1 MPPSHACLHHLFE
14 AQVRRAGD
22 RIALSCGDTRWS
34 YRELDARANRLAHH
48 LVQLGVGPG
57 ALVGVCM
64 ERSLDMMA
72 CIVAILKAGGAY
84 VMLDRTFP
92 RERLEF
98 CLRDTQVSVLLS
110 TSDVAAQLPPHEARL
125 VCLDTLGDTLARAP
139 AIAPATAVTPD
150 DLAYVMYSSGSTGT
164 PKAVEVPHRA
174 IPGFIFG
181 VGYVTFDEEQVLLQ
195 YSSISWDAL
204 TLELWPAL
212 LCGARCVVHPGPTP
226 RPTELADAIQ
236 REGITT
242 LWLTSALFNLFIDT
256 MPEALRGVRQLMTGG
271 DKVSVAHV
279 ARALQLLP
287 NTRIV
292 NGYGPSECTVFA
304 TAYPVPRDFDA
315 RRESLPI
322 GRAIGDRAVHILDRH
337 LNRVPIGVPGE
348 LYIGGPAV
356 PWGYRHQPELTSQK
370 LVPDPFRPE
379 PSARLYRTGDRARY
393 LPDGTLEFLGRVD
406 RQVKLRGFRIEPAE
420 VEARLVKDARVRDV
434 AVVVR
439 EDVPGDKRLVAYVV
453 PEGPG
458 LSGGVLRESLE
469 GALPAFM
476 VPSAFVLLPALPL
489 TQNGKVDTRALPPP
503 ERSTSEREALAE
515 PRSPMEAAVTGLF
528 SSMLGVP
535 EMGINDDFFAL
546 GGHSLLAT
554 RLVSRIRSVFGVE
567 LPLLKLFELPTP
579 AGLSAWVEE
588 HLERGD
594 LPRAPPLTPMPTR
607 EDVPASFAQQ
617 RLWFL
622 EQLGSLGNT
631 YNIAVNLRLKGVLA
645 HAALGQALDELFRRH
660 EALRTCFYTAGD
672 EPVQRVLP
680 PTPFHLPSWDLSDLS
695 AEERQRELRR
705 MIHQEKSTLFELSR
719 GPLMRAR
726 LLRLG
731 EHEHVLLVSFHHIAF
746 DGWSVGIFS
755 RELRALYAAFRAGEP
770 SPLAP
775 LPIQY
780 ADFAHWQRGWLRGPA
795 LEAMVN
801 HYRATLTDLTPL
813 QLPTDFPRPAVET
826 FRGGSRPFRLSARL
840 TSALEELGRQES
852 ATLFMVLLAGFQTLL
867 HRYTGQPHIT
877 VGSPIANRGYSEI
890 ENLIGFFV
898 NSLVLS
904 TPFHGTPS
912 FRTVLA
918 RARSTALGAY
928 AHQDL
933 PFEKLVEELQPQRDL
948 SRNPLFQ
955 VMFALQERE
964 AMAPRFELEGL
975 EPEVLALDE
984 ATIRFDLELHVWPNE
999 GGLRGGCLYNSDLF
1013 RPETVDRLLSHFQTL
1028 LEAAVAVPDAPV
1040 SRLPLLS
1047 DAERQQVLHEWN
1059 DTGARYPRACIHE
1072 LFEAQVAA
1080 TPRNTA
1086 LVFDKAGRGSQV
1098 FTYQE
1103 LNERANQVAWHL
1115 RRLGVGVE
1123 DRVGICLE
1131 RSPEMVIALLGILKA
1146 GAAYVPLDPAY
1157 PPERLRFMIS
1167 DAHLRMILTREELLG
1182 VLGSPPCRTSCVD
1195 RDQAELARESGTH
1208 PGVAV
1213 DPRQAAYVLYTS
1225 GSTGRPKGVVV
1236 HHEGVAAF
1244 FRGMDDRLGTEAPG
1258 TWLAVTSISFDIS
1271 VLELFWTLARGFKVV
1286 LLPDRGE
1293 ERQAVALTPKAP
1305 RSRERGLGFSLFY
1318 FADNVARRGGDRYRL
1333 LLEGARFADTHGFEA
1348 VWTPE
1353 RHFHSFGG
1361 LYPNPSL
1368 MGAALA
1374 VATRRVAIRAGSVV
1388 LPLHDPLRV
1397 AEEWS
1402 VVDNLSAGRAG
1413 VAFAS
1418 GWHFNDFVFA
1428 PGQYEG
1434 RKELMLRHIETV
1446 RTLWEGGAV
1455 SRRNGIGQELE
1466 VRIQPPPVQRQLP
1479 VWLTAGGN
1487 PDTFRLAGE
1496 LGAHVLTHLLG
1507 QNLREL
1513 EERIAIYREARARR
1527 GLAPEEGRVTV
1538 MLHTF
1543 VGEDAAA
1550 VSERVREPFKNYLR
1564 SFTGLLHP
1572 VADQL
1577 GHQVDPELMLEQAYR
1592 RYVETSALFGT
1603 PDSCEALAQRLHA
1616 LGADELACLIDFGID
1631 DDEVLSSLRS
1641 LDTLRQRFQRHS
1653 GVPAEQVSESWLGH
1667 MDGTAGPLVVDSSP
1681 AALISRHHVTHL
1693 QCTPSF
1699 ARVML
1704 LEQEGRASLGQLQKL
1719 LVGGEAL
1726 SQPLARELLG
1736 TLTGE
1741 LHNMYG
1747 PTEATVWCTSAHVRP
1762 TEGPISIGRPIANMR
1777 LYVLDGLLQPV
1788 PPGAVGE
1795 GYIGGVALAHGYLGR
1810 PELTAERF
1818 VPDPLGGA
1826 GGRLYRTGDLLR
1838 HLPDG
1843 SLEFVGRADS
1853 QLKIRGH
1860 RIEPGELEA
1869 RLLEHPDV
1877 REAAVIARADAFG
1890 DPVLTAYVVPSAEF
1904 GQGEESSVQAQ
1915 TQVDE
1920 WKTLWGSVYEEALT
1934 QPRGDPLFN
1943 TAGWRSSVD
1952 GRPLPEDEMRQW
1964 VAERVERIRALRPRR
1979 VLELGCGTGM
1989 VLFQLAPHCEAYHG
2003 VDLSQASLD
2012 YVATQLSRAGEP
2024 FRHVTLAQGPADDV
2038 CHMAP
2043 GSFDAVI
2050 LNSVIQYFPSIEY
2063 LMKILEGALRVVS
2076 PGGFVFVGD
2085 VRVLSLAP
2093 ALRTSLE
2100 LERAGETLTVTALAQ
2115 RVRKAAFEEKELLVD
2130 PALFLS
2136 LPERGIGASA
2146 VTLHPQRGRYANE
2159 LNKFRIN
2166 AVLYADGVP
2175 APAILKD
2182 VEPRSAPQLEAIRA
2196 CLERE
2201 KPERVW
2207 FHHLADART
2216 HRDRQGA
2223 AQVSAAAPP
2232 GDVRELRAGLAREP
2246 LQGVDPEDLH
2256 ALAERLSYAV
2266 ELYWNPEGGGELDA
2280 VFIRPGEAETAV
2292 PVPRPPRPA
2301 PRARAPGAYANNPL
2315 RARATAELLPT
2326 LRRFLGERMPA
2337 PLVPSVFIA
2346 LGALPLTPNGKLD
2359 RRALLAQETVS
2370 TRASVEHRAPGTPTE
2385 EAVARLYAE
2394 LLGLDRVGAHDHF
2407 FEIGGHSLLATRL
2420 VTRIRG
2426 ELGTEVS
2433 LQLVFEKPTVAGLA
2447 AAIDARAPK
2456 PAPHDDAAALL
2467 EQLSQMAE
2475 EEALALLASPSPSEA
2490 HGALSRHSGNDPR

>member
-1 MPPSHACLHHLFE
+1 MPSRPACIHHLFE
-14 AQVRRAGD
+14 AQVRKAGE
-22 RIALSCGDTRWS
+22 RIALSCGDTHWS
-34 YRELDARANRLAHH
+34 YRELDARSNRLAHH

-64 ERSLDMMA
+64 ERSLEMMA
-72 CIVAILKAGGAY
+72 CILAILKAGGAY

-92 RERLEF
+92 PERLEF
-98 CLRDTQVSVLLS
+98 CLRDTRVSVLLS
-110 TSDVAAQLPPHEARL
+110 TTDVAARLPPHEARL
-125 VCLDTLGDTLARAP
+125 VCLDALGDTLARAP
-139 AIAPATAVTPD
+139 ETAPASHVTPE

-174 IPGFIFG
+174 IPGFILG
-181 VGYVTFDEEQVLLQ
+181 VRYVTFDEEQVLLQ

-212 LCGARCVVHPGPTP
+212 LCGGRCVVHPGATP
-226 RPTELADAIQ
+226 NPSELANAIQ
-236 REGITT
+236 RQGITT

-279 ARALQLLP
+279 TRALRLLP
-287 NTRIV
+287 DTRIV

-304 TAYPVPRDFDA
+304 TCYPVPRDFDA

-322 GRAIGDRAVHILDRH
+322 GRAIGDRIVHLLDRH

-348 LYIGGPAV
+348 IYIGGPAV
-356 PWGYRHQPELTSQK
+356 PWGYRSQPELTAQK
-370 LVPDPFRPE
+370 LVPDPFREE

-393 LPDGTLEFLGRVD
+393 LPDGTIEFLGRVD
-406 RQVKLRGFRIEPAE
+406 RQVKIRGFRIEPGE
-420 VEARLVKDARVRDV
+420 VEAQLLKDPRVRDV

-439 EDVPGDKRLVAYVV
+439 EEAPNDKRLVAYVV

-458 LSGGVLRESLE
+458 LSTGALRESLE

-476 VPSAFVLLPALPL
+476 VPSAFALLPALPL
-489 TQNGKVDTRALPPP
+489 TQNGKVDARALPPP
-503 ERSTSEREALAE
+503 EHGSQEQEEFTG
-515 PRSPMEAAVTGLF
+515 PRSPMEEAITGLF
-528 SSMLGVP
+528 SGMLGVARV
-535 EMGINDDFFAL
+535 GIHDDFFAL

-554 RLVSRIRSVFGVE
+554 RLASRIRSVFGVE
-567 LPLLKLFELPTP
+567 LPLVKLFELPTP
-579 AGLSAWVEE
+579 AGLAAWVEE
-588 HLERGD
+588 HLERGARP
-594 LPRAPPLTPMPTR
+594 LAPPLLPTSTR
-607 EDVPASFAQQ
+607 ESVPASFAQQ

-631 YNIAVNLRLKGVLA
+631 YNVAVNLRLKGTLDR
-645 HAALGQALDELFRRH
+645 AALGQALDEIFRRH
-660 EALRTCFYTAGD
+660 EALRTCFHASGD

-680 PTPFHLPSWDLSDLS
+680 LTTLDLPSWDLSDLS
-695 AEERQRELRR
+695 AEERQRELLR
-705 MIHQEKSTLFELSR
+705 MIQQEKSTLFDLSQ

-731 EHEHVLLVSFHHIAF
+731 EQEHVLLVSFHHIAF
-746 DGWSVGIFS
+746 DGWSVGVFS
-755 RELRALYAAFRAGEP
+755 RELRALYAAFRAGKP
-770 SPLAP
+770 SPLAA

-795 LEAMVN
+795 LEAMVK
-801 HYRATLTDLTPL
+801 HYRAALADLTPL

-826 FRGGSRPFRLSARL
+826 FHGGSRPFRLPVRL
-840 TSALEELGRQES
+840 TSALEELGRQEG

-904 TPFHGTPS
+904 TPFEGTPS
-912 FRTVLA
+912 FREVLA

-928 AHQDL
+928 ANQDL

-975 EPEVLALDE
+975 ESEVLALDE
-984 ATIRFDLELHVWPNE
+984 ATIRFDLELHVWPSE
-999 GGLRGGCLYNSDLF
+999 GGLRGGCLYNEDLF
-1013 RPETVDRLLSHFQTL
+1013 RPETIDRLLSHFQTL
-1028 LEAAVAVPDAPV
+1028 LEAAVVAPDEPV

-1047 DAERQQVLHEWN
+1047 SAERERVLNEWN
-1059 DTGARYPRACIHE
+1059 DTRVRYRRACIHE
-1072 LFEAQVAA
+1072 LFEAQAA
-1080 TPRNTA
+1080 LTPQQTA
-1086 LVFDKAGRGSQV
+1086 LVFDKAGRESQA

-1103 LNERANQVAWHL
+1103 LNARANQVAWHL

-1123 DRVGICLE
+1123 DRVGVCLE

-1157 PPERLRFMIS
+1157 PAERLRFMIS
-1167 DAHLRMILTREELLG
+1167 DAHLRMIVTRESLLDA
-1182 VLGSPPCRTSCVD
+1182 LGPTPCRTSCVD
-1195 RDQAELARESGTH
+1195 RDQAELAREAVTN
-1208 PGVAV
+1208 PGVAI

-1225 GSTGRPKGVVV
+1225 GSTGRPKGVIV

-1286 LLPDRGE
+1286 LLPDTRE
-1293 ERQAVALTPKAP
+1293 ERQPAPAPAKAP
-1305 RSRERGLGFSLFY
+1305 RTRSRGMGFSLFY
-1318 FADNVARRGGDRYRL
+1318 FADNASQRGGDRYRL

-1368 MGAALA
+1368 MGAAIAA
-1374 VATRRVAIRAGSVV
+1374 VTRRVSIRAGSVV

-1402 VVDNLSAGRAG
+1402 VVDNLSQGRAG

-1418 GWHFNDFVFA
+1418 GWHFNDFVLA
-1428 PGQYEG
+1428 PDQYNG

-1446 RTLWEGGAV
+1446 RTLWGGGAI
-1455 SRRNGIGQELE
+1455 SRRNGIGQEIQ
-1466 VRIQPPPVQRQLP
+1466 VRIQPPPVQEQLP
-1479 VWLTAGGN
+1479 MWLTAGGN
-1487 PDTFRLAGE
+1487 PETFRLAGE

-1507 QNLREL
+1507 QNVREL
-1513 EERIAIYREARARR
+1513 EERISIYREARAQR
-1527 GLAPEEGRVTV
+1527 GLVPEEGRVTV

-1543 VGEDAAA
+1543 VGESAAL
-1550 VSERVREPFKNYLR
+1550 VSERIREPFKNYLR
-1564 SFTGLLHP
+1564 SFTGLLNP
-1572 VADQL
+1572 VADQH

-1603 PDSCEALAQRLHA
+1603 PDSCEELVHRLQA

-1631 DDEVLSSLRS
+1631 SDEVLASLRS

-1653 GVPAEQVSESWLGH
+1653 GNIAEQVSMSWPLSPGSPR
-1667 MDGTAGPLVVDSSP
+1667 GPLVEDSSP
-1681 AALISRHHVTHL
+1681 AALIARHQVTHL
-1693 QCTPSF
+1693 QSTPSF
-1699 ARVML
+1699 VRMML
-1704 LEQEGRASLGQLQKL
+1704 LDQDGRAALGQLQKL

-1726 SQPLARELLG
+1726 SPALARELLG
-1736 TLTGE
+1736 TLKGE

-1747 PTEATVWCTSAHVRP
+1747 PTEATVWCTSALVRH
-1762 TEGPISIGRPIANMR
+1762 TEGPISLGRPTANMR

-1818 VPDPLGGA
+1818 IPDPFGGE

-1843 SLEFVGRADS
+1843 SLEFVGRADH

-1860 RIEPGELEA
+1860 RIEPGEIEY

-1877 REAAVIARADAFG
+1877 REAAIVARADAFG

-1904 GQGEESSVQAQ
+1904 GRSKESSAQAR
-1915 TQVDE
+1915 TQVEE
-1920 WKTLWGSVYEEALT
+1920 WKTLWGAVYEEALSE
-1934 QPRGDPLFN
+1934 QRGDPLFN

-1952 GRPLPEDEMRQW
+1952 NRPLPEDEMRQW
-1964 VAERVERIRALRPRR
+1964 LAERVERVLALRPRR

-1989 VLFQLAPHCEAYHG
+1989 VLFQLAPHCEAYQG

-2012 YVATQLSRAGEP
+2012 YVATQIARAGER
-2024 FRHVTLAQGPADDV
+2024 FRHVTLAQGGADEV
-2038 CHMAP
+2038 SRMAP

-2050 LNSVIQYFPSIEY
+2050 LNSVIQYFPSVEY
-2063 LMKILEGALRVVS
+2063 LMEILEGALRVVS

-2093 ALRTSLE
+2093 ALRASVE
-2100 LERAGETLTVTALAQ
+2100 LTRAGESMTVTALAQ
-2115 RVRKAAFEEKELLVD
+2115 RVRKAAFEEKELLID
-2130 PALFLS
+2130 PALLAS

-2159 LNKFRIN
+2159 LNRFRIN
-2166 AVLYADGVP
+2166 AVLYADGAS
-2175 APAILKD
+2175 APSILKD
-2182 VEPRSAPQLEAIRA
+2182 VEPRSAPDLEALRA

-2201 KPERVW
+2201 QPERAW
-2207 FHHLADART
+2207 FHHLSDART
-2216 HRDRQGA
+2216 QRDRQA
-2223 AQVSAAAPP
+2223 AALLSAAAPP
-2232 GDVRELRAGLAREP
+2232 GDVRELRASLEHEP
-2246 LQGVDPEDLH
+2246 LQGIDPEALH
-2256 ALAERLSYAV
+2256 ALAKRLSYAV
-2266 ELYWNPEGGGELDA
+2266 ELYWNPEGEGNFDA
-2280 VFIRPGEAETAV
+2280 VFIRQGPGSTAASV
-2292 PVPRPPRPA
+2292 PSPPRPA
-2301 PRARAPGAYANNPL
+2301 ARLRDPIAYANNPL
-2315 RARATAELLPT
+2315 RTRATTELLPE
-2326 LRRFLGERMPA
+2326 LRRFLGERLPS
-2337 PLVPSVFIA
+2337 PLIPSAFIA

-2359 RRALLAQETVS
+2359 RRALPALETM
-2370 TRASVEHRAPGTPTE
+2370 TARASIEHRAPATPTE
-2385 EAVARLYAE
+2385 ELVARLYTE
-2394 LLGLDRVGAHDHF
+2394 LLGLDRISAHDHF
-2407 FEIGGHSLLATRL
+2407 FEMGGHSLLATRL

-2426 ELGTEVS
+2426 ELGIEVS
-2433 LQLVFEKPTVAGLA
+2433 LQLVFEKPTVAGLS
-2447 AAIDARAPK
+2447 AAIDARTPKAP
-2456 PAPHDDAAALL
+2456 PPGEAAALL
-2467 EQLSQMAE
+2467 EQLSQMPE
-2475 EEALALLASPSPSEA
+2475 EEALALLASTSTP
-2490 HGALSRHSGNDPR
+2490 